1 MINKLIASMLP
12 YFPKSFVKIF
22 ANRYIAG
29 EKLEDAVRVVKE
41 LNAKNI
47 MATIDVL
54 GEDISTKEEA
64 TNAFKES
71 KIVLDEIKKWN
82 LNANISIKLSQFG
95 LKIDKDF
102 CFNLVKDLVVYAK
115 EHNNFVRVDMEDST
129 LTDVTLEVYKRLRSE
144 FGNTGV
150 AIQAYLKRT
159 YNDVEKIIEYGPH
172 FRLCKGIYVEDA
184 SIAIKDHDGI
194 NENYLKI
201 LKLMLS
207 KKAYVGIATHDDY
220 LLDSSKKILADMKL
234 DKQEYEFQML
244 LGVKPEARDKLVKEG
259 HRVRVYV
266 PFGEQWLKYSLRRLN
281 ENPKMTWYI
290 IKSLFK
296 QG

>member
-1 MINKLIASMLP
+1 MINKIIASMLP

-29 EKLEDAVRVVKE
+29 EQLEDAVKMVKE
-41 LNAKNI
+41 LNSKNI
-47 MATIDVL
+47 LATIDVL

-64 TNAFKES
+64 LSALQQAKL
-71 KIVLDEIKKWN
+71 VLDAIKKNN
-82 LNANISIKLSQFG
+82 LDSNISIKLSQFG
-95 LKIDKDF
+95 LTIDKEF
-102 CFNLVKDLVVYAK
+102 CYGLVKELLLYAK
-115 EHNNFVRVDMEDST
+115 EHNNFVRIDMEDSS
-129 LTDVTLEVYKRLRSE
+129 LTDVTIEVYKRLRSE
-144 FGNTGV
+144 FDNTGI

-159 YNDVEKIIEYGPH
+159 YNDVEKIMEYGPH

-184 SIAIKDHDGI
+184 SIAIKDHDEI

-201 LKLMLS
+201 LKQMLS

-220 LLDSSKKILADMKL
+220 LLDSAKKIVSDMKL
-234 DKQEYEFQML
+234 DKHEYEFQML
-244 LGVKPEARDKLVKEG
+244 LGVKPDARDKLVLEG
-259 HRVRVYV
+259 HRIRIYV

-281 ENPKMTWYI
+281 ENPKMTGYI
-290 IKSLFK
+290 IKSVFV

>member
-1 MINKLIASMLP
+1 VLP

-22 ANRYIAG
+22 ANKYISG

-64 TNAFKES
+64 TTAFKEA

-129 LTDVTLEVYKRLRSE
+129 LTDVTLEVYKRIRSE

-220 LLDSSKKILADMKL
+220 LLDSAKKIVADMKL

>member
-1 MINKLIASMLP
+1 MINKIIASMLP

-22 ANRYIAG
+22 ANKYIAG
-29 EKLEDAVRVVKE
+29 EELEDAVRVVKE
-41 LNAKNI
+41 LNAKGI

-54 GEDISTKEEA
+54 GEDIATKEEA
-64 TNAFKES
+64 ISAFNEAKLVLDTIKKES
-71 KIVLDEIKKWN
+71 LDS
-82 LNANISIKLSQFG
+82 NISIKLSQFG
-95 LKIDKDF
+95 LKIDKEF
-102 CFNLVKDLVVYAK
+102 CCDLVKDLVFYAK
-115 EHNNFVRVDMEDST
+115 EKNNFVRIDMEDSS
-129 LTDVTLEVYKRLRSE
+129 LTDVTLEVYKKIRSE
-144 FGNTGV
+144 CSNTGV

-172 FRLCKGIYVEDA
+172 FRFCKGIYVEDA

-220 LLDSSKKILADMKL
+220 LLNSSKKIVADMKL

-244 LGVKPEARDKLVKEG
+244 LGVKPDARDKLVKEG
-259 HRVRVYV
+259 HRVRIYV